1 MPVSAGNSLLVAL
14 DQIPERKCIGVI
26 LYNDQANPY
35 VMWQI
40 EGNTLAQ
47 VALPPG
53 QFYVPAV
60 SVGSAASPNDNNA
73 YLNFGQHP
81 LDYTTFALDL

>member
-1 MPVSAGNSLLVAL
+1 
-14 DQIPERKCIGVI
+14 VI

-47 VALPPG
+47 VALPSG